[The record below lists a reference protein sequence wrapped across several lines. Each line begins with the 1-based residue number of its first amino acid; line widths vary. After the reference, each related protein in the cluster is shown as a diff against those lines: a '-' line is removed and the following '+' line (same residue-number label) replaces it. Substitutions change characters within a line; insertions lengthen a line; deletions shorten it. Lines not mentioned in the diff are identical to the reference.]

1 MTPDVTTQETIGR
14 GVTGEHS
21 RETTAGPSPRF
32 ALAPARGQ
40 ELNGILGE
48 LAKLYLLDVNG
59 TSLLTRRAAM
69 ELKLIAVMLT
79 INFFFDLAVW
89 TLLWNMIFYAGKL
102 TVGPFTL
109 ASLFCGFLFAAIIFI
124 YERQFMTADTYH
136 RWRKVWWPVSI
147 RLAVIAMAAAITTQ
161 PFEVMV
167 FSGPIQRRVHDESVR
182 VEAHSRLR
190 ALEEAQAKT
199 KGSIGQKGTA
209 DYQNLE
215 DTQNKRDEVH
225 ERTNQLKAAA
235 QAARSA
241 LQRAEASVRSAQVAM
256 SRARTAE
263 QAAAAGR
270 RLGAARSRYEQA
282 QVAVNEAD
290 ARAKVSEDDE
300 QHWTDQAD
308 KARTVIGGKEGLA
321 ELDVKRLRDWITQ
334 IRNAK
339 AGELVVENNTEP
351 TKWQFRDQ
359 DYDFFQRLG
368 VINDLYYGRPPRWL
382 DINTE
387 DRLKLSQLYTLSD
400 ADQSDPLTRERRDAD
415 AHTFVWSYWA
425 VIGIAAVIPLLL
437 LALKG
442 LLPVDLKLYYSLR
455 EQQAAGNYE
464 ALRFG
469 RTDGLSARYEGGA
482 EGVNGNG
489 SSRRASARSLLE

>member
-1 MTPDVTTQETIGR
+1 MTPEVTQEPLRPGIFR
-14 GVTGEHS
+14 EQAAEHA
-21 RETTAGPSPRF
+21 RATPRL

-40 ELNGILGE
+40 ELTGILGE
-48 LAKLYLLDVNG
+48 LAKFYLLDVNG

-69 ELKLIAVMLT
+69 EIKLIAVMLT

-89 TLLWNMIFYAGKL
+89 TLLWNMVFYAGQL
-102 TVGPFTL
+102 TIGFFTIV
-109 ASLFCGFLFAAIIFI
+109 ALFCGFLFAAIIFV

-136 RWRKVWWPVSI
+136 RWRKVWWPISI
-147 RLAVIAMAAAITTQ
+147 RLCVIAMAAAITTQ

-190 ALEEAQAKT
+190 SLEEAQAKT
-199 KGSIGQKGTA
+199 KGTIGQKGTA

-215 DTQNKRDEVH
+215 DTQKKQEQVH
-225 ERTNQLKAAA
+225 DQTLQLRADA
-235 QAARSA
+235 QAARSD
-241 LQRAEASVRSAQVAM
+241 LQRAEAAIRSAQSAL
-256 SRARTAE
+256 SRARTPA
-263 QAAAAGR
+263 QAAAASR
-270 RLGAARSRYEQA
+270 RLGAARSRYEQY
-282 QVAVNEAD
+282 QSAVSEAESK
-290 ARAKVSEDDE
+290 AKVSEDDE
-300 QHWTDQAD
+300 KQWEQRSE
-308 KARTVIGGKEGLA
+308 KARTVIGNKEELA
-321 ELDVKRLRDWITQ
+321 EKDVKRLRDWITQ

-339 AGELVVENNTEP
+339 PGQFVIENSTESS
-351 TKWQFRDQ
+351 KWQFQDQ

-382 DINTE
+382 DINSE

-400 ADQSDPLTRERRDAD
+400 ATENDSLARDRQATD

-442 LLPVDLKLYYSLR
+442 LLPIDLKLYYSLR
-455 EQQAAGNYE
+455 AQQEAGNYE
-464 ALRFG
+464 ALRF
-469 RTDGLSARYEGGA
+469 RLADGLTAMYEAGGDSS
-482 EGVNGNG
+482 NG
-489 SSRRASARSLLE
+489 RRQ